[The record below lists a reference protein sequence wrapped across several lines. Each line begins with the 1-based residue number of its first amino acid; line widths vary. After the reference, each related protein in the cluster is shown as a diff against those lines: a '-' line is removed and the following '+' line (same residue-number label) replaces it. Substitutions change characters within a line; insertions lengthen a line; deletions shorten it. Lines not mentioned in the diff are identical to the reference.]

1 MRRRNVLSAPLL
13 LLARTARAAGPLNVV
28 ATFSILADLTRQIGG
43 DKVAI
48 TTLVAPGADAHT
60 FQPRPSD
67 LIALRNA
74 AVLVENG
81 FGLEGWMNRMVRSAG
96 FKGRTISASAGI
108 KPRTFSE
115 DGRRVTDPHV
125 WQDPKLAA
133 RMVATIAAGL
143 SAADPANAQSYAARA
158 DAYINEIDAED
169 IAIQQAYAA
178 IPAKNRKLITSHD
191 AFGYYAARYGI
202 DVHAP
207 QGISTEAEPSARGL
221 ATLAAQI
228 RRDRISTVFLEAMA
242 TPRIAESLAREAG
255 AKLGPAVYSD
265 SLSPA
270 DGPAPTYL
278 AMLRHNTAAFTAS
291 MKP

>member
-28 ATFSILADLTRQIGG
+28 ATFSILADLTRQTGG

-81 FGLEGWMNRMVRSAG
+81 LGLEGWMSRMVRSAG

-202 DVHAP
+202 DVQAP
-207 QGISTEAEPSARGL
+207 QGISTEAEPTARGL

-270 DGPAPTYL
+270 DGPAPAYL